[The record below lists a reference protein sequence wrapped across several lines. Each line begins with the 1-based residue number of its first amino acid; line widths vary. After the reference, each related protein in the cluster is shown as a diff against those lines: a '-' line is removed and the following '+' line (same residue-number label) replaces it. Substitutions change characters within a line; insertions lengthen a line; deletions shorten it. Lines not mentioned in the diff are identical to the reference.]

1 MITRGPPVATGGPF
15 PYKLENMKQFRIFL
29 SKMPNR
35 AMAEAISR
43 CYRALFEGLTPQQK
57 ARRTIRAIL
66 PPPPDGWDSPA
77 RREDGSEFVSEHGTT
92 LSWDQVLETYLRGLI
107 FRDKAIAPKFEPGV
121 ARIAFG
127 ELGVWPDDIED
138 YRPGKPESVPLG
150 QFRAIL
156 HMLSGDAHVNEYD
169 FDLNGLT
176 YGEMVERFGKSS
188 ADADADDTE
197 DTGHLNYRIVHI
209 PDFETAQEYAEY
221 VNHWCVCEY
230 RNYFNRYT
238 ARGKNTFYMLFAN
251 GFEDIP
257 DTKGENYPKDLYG
270 LSVIGPMIGPD
281 GSVEY
286 CCVRRNHE
294 GGMGDHALTEKEI
307 SQLLGRPVRKV
318 LPHIEATDPQSAG
331 GRYAA
336 MLAKG
341 MKPEEIFDV
350 SRRVVIWDGE
360 YAICRLANGGGDL
373 LMNLRTMRPVTE
385 TGIEDYERVDDRVCR
400 ISLVTDTDEYGDD
413 IIVNY
418 LLTRNGKLVALAAR
432 DMDACGETAA
442 IYCDSLEGVDTTTL
456 PGVYQIALDTGDTNY
471 CTLIYVSDDDEIRGL
486 TMGHSEISVYA
497 ADGLIVCDPDSD
509 TLDDGDDY
517 YCLEIL
523 KWLGNGETEELAGN
537 STMRYVPDHMFVY
550 DGGLPGGKVN
560 ILYTTNRG
568 VCLIHDGNAVELD
581 MDVEDAGYVSK
592 HTMPSL
598 VWLEHEYKEDY
609 SVFSMKECRMVAEKL
624 PEYPD
629 DEGVYELPDG
639 RKNVVT
645 EHGILLKE
653 PAISVDPI
661 GYLRTPIA
669 RILGKANAG
678 NHACYIGVTMPDGE
692 RFIDTDTGSSLYDRP
707 VPDGSYPYTDRLYIG
722 KVNEDGNERRALF
735 TLEGKQTSG
744 TFDSLSANPLIMERK
759 NALKDTKAGYNLID
773 AAAGKELFP
782 YWLSS
787 LPQVLNGE
795 LNADNVTMGLWICQ
809 RETDGKKT
817 LVMLK
822 TPVRDTGDGKYAIDG
837 IGHFEPTDIG
847 WHDHFEQMPGCPLTV
862 MVHDSTTGEWPTDRN
877 NYRTFI
883 YDFKTGKK
891 SRPYSGRRLIAT
903 IRELCLE
910 YGESVSSTGFAQ
922 AVAKFPDW
930 MEWIDSHI
938 DTAERWRED

>member
-1 MITRGPPVATGGPF
+1 
-15 PYKLENMKQFRIFL
+15 MKQFHLFL

-138 YRPGKPESVPLG
+138 YRPSKPESVPLG

-169 FDLNGLT
+169 FDLNGMK

-209 PDFETAQEYAEY
+209 PDFETAKEYAGY

-230 RNYFNRYT
+230 RSYFKRYT

-307 SQLLGRPVRKV
+307 SQLLGRPVRTV
-318 LPHIEATDPQSAG
+318 LPHIESESTQSAG

-341 MKPEEIFDV
+341 MKPEEIFDD
-350 SRRVVIWDGE
+350 SHRVVIWDGE
-360 YAICRLANGGGDL
+360 YAICRLASGGGDL
-373 LMNLRTMRPVTE
+373 LMDLRTMRPVTE
-385 TGIEDYERVDDRVCR
+385 TDIEDYKLVDDRVCR
-400 ISLVTDTDEYGDD
+400 ISLVTDTDDYGDD

-418 LLTRNGKLVALAAR
+418 LLTRNGNLVALAAA
-432 DMDACGETAA
+432 DMDAYGETDA
-442 IYCDSLEGVDTTTL
+442 IYCDSLEGVYTTTL
-456 PGVYQIALDTGDTNY
+456 PGVYQIALDTGDIRYN
-471 CTLIYVSDDDEIRGL
+471 TLIYVSDDDNIRGL
-486 TMGHSEISVYA
+486 TMGHSEITVYA

-517 YCLEIL
+517 CCLEIL
-523 KWLGNGETEELAGN
+523 KWLGNGETEELVGN
-537 STMRYVPDHMFVY
+537 GTMRHVPDHMFVY
-550 DGGLPGGKVN
+550 DGALPGGKVN
-560 ILYTTNRG
+560 ILYTTDRG

-581 MDVEDAGYVSK
+581 MDVEDAGYINEN
-592 HTMPSL
+592 TMPSL

-624 PEYPD
+624 PDYPD

-645 EHGILLKE
+645 ERGILLKE

-669 RILGKANAG
+669 KLLGKANAG
-678 NHACYIGVTMPDGE
+678 NHAYYIGITMPDGE
-692 RFIDTDTGSSLYDRP
+692 RFVDTETGESLYDRP
-707 VPDGSYPYTDRLYIG
+707 VPDGSYPYTDRLYVG
-722 KVNEDGNERRALF
+722 KVYEDGNEGRALF
-735 TLEGKQTSG
+735 TLDGKQTSC

-759 NALKDTKAGYNLID
+759 NALKDNKTGYNLID
-773 AAAGKELFP
+773 TASGKELFP

-787 LPQVLNGE
+787 LPQAMIGE
-795 LNADNVTMGLWICQ
+795 MNADNVNAGLWRCQ
-809 RETDGKKT
+809 RETDGKTT

-822 TPVRDTGDGKYAIDG
+822 TPARDNGDGKYILDG

-862 MVHDSTTGEWPTDRN
+862 MVHDSTTGEWPTDKT

-891 SRPYSGRRLIAT
+891 SRPYPGRRLLAT
-903 IRELCLE
+903 LRELCLE
-910 YGESVSSTGFAQ
+910 HGEYFSSTGFTH
-922 AVAKFPDW
+922 AVAKCPDW

-938 DTAERWRED
+938 DTAAKWRED